1 MTNDQKIQVIDLGP
15 SNAAATNTSTRFARW
30 RATLHRQRE
39 LRRMINELSQLDD
52 RTLADIGLC
61 RSDIP
66 RAVKGFEGKNRYD
79 KQK

>member
-1 MTNDQKIQVIDLGP
+1 MTNDRKIQVINLDP
-15 SNAAATNTSTRFARW
+15 SNAAAANTTTRFARW

-66 RAVKGFEGKNRYD
+66 RAVKGFEGKQRDSN
-79 KQK
+79 KK